1 MTVGDNNRSSNL
13 DELVK
18 VKDEINME
26 PILVNKSNL
35 SKLRLWIDQTI
46 FYIFISYLFTFN
58 IINN

>member
-1 MTVGDNNRSSNL
+1 MTVGDNINRSSNL

-35 SKLRLWIDQTI
+35 SKLRL
-46 FYIFISYLFTFN
+46 
-58 IINN
+58 

>member
-1 MTVGDNNRSSNL
+1 MTVGDNNNNNSNL

-35 SKLRLWIDQTI
+35 SKLRL
-46 FYIFISYLFTFN
+46 
-58 IINN
+58 

>member
-35 SKLRLWIDQTI
+35 SKLRL
-46 FYIFISYLFTFN
+46 
-58 IINN
+58 